1 MKNEESKMNQWKMVM
16 RTATARAFAL
26 ALTVPVIF
34 VSALGQS
41 GGSTK
46 GLRGEVYTPEKGSAE
61 RKAIMD
67 ALRLPV
73 EKKLNQPVIFKI
85 DHLKVQNGWAF
96 LTATPQ
102 KPDGSNPDYRGT
114 AYQEAIEAGAFDNG
128 VVALL
133 HNVNG
138 KWKVINYVIGATDVP
153 YVDWDKTYHAPR
165 AIFPFD

>member
-1 MKNEESKMNQWKMVM
+1 M
-16 RTATARAFAL
+16 RKVLNVTLIVFFSFFA
-26 ALTVPVIF
+26 V
-34 VSALGQS
+34 LGQS

-46 GLRGEVYTPEKGSAE
+46 RLRGEVYTPEKGSPE
-61 RKAIMD
+61 RKAILE

-73 EKKLNQPVIFKI
+73 EKKLNQQVIFKI
-85 DHLKVQNGWAF
+85 DHFKVQNGWAF
-96 LTATPQ
+96 LLATPQ
-102 KPDGSNPDYRGT
+102 KPDGSTPDYRGT
-114 AYQEAIEAGAFDNG
+114 VYQDAVEAGSFDNG

-153 YVDWDKTYHAPR
+153 YVDWDKTYRAPR